1 MNDDAVS
8 FEVPVFA
15 CEVDIG
21 LLARLS
27 LPGELSIF
35 IDLGVPLA
43 LFVFFLSFELHPG
56 NHEGTFG
63 KSRGAAVVPMLKG

>member
-43 LFVFFLSFELHPG
+43 LFVFFSLL
-56 NHEGTFG
+56 
-63 KSRGAAVVPMLKG
+63 